1 MDNTL
6 SALDWSLIQSF
17 LAVAETGSLSAAA
30 RRLGASQPTLGRQIR
45 QVETQLGVSLFQR
58 QPRGLK
64 LTPTGVALLEPAKAM
79 QAAMGQIALTAAGQE
94 ENIKGTVRITA
105 SVFVAQH
112 FLPLIIAHIR
122 QLEPQISIE
131 LVASDTSENLLFR
144 EADIALRM
152 YRPTQLDVVTR
163 HLGDMPLG
171 MFAAT
176 EYLDRRGRPT
186 NIDQLLSQHDLIG
199 YDQDESL
206 IRGMREQGIPA
217 ERDWFHTRCDDNVVN
232 WKLVRAGCGVGFS
245 HTYTGLRDELVE
257 QVLPEV
263 PIPALPVWL
272 TAHQVMRQTPRI
284 RRVWDILAEG
294 ITPLVS

>member
-1 MDNTL
+1 MENTL
-6 SALDWSLIQSF
+6 STLNWSLIQSF
-17 LAVAETGSLSAAA
+17 LAVAEEGSLSAAA

-45 QVETQLGVSLFQR
+45 QIEAQLGVSLFQR
-58 QPRGLK
+58 QPRGLN

-79 QAAMGQIALTAAGQE
+79 QAAMGQIAMTAAGQE

-112 FLPLIIAHIR
+112 FLPQIIAHIR
-122 QLEPQISIE
+122 RTEPQISIE
-131 LVASDTSENLLFR
+131 LVASDTSENLLFH

-152 YRPTQLDVVTR
+152 YRPEQLDVVTR

-176 EYLDRRGRPT
+176 KYLDRKGRPR
-186 NIDQLLSQHDLIG
+186 NMDQLLNEHDLIG
-199 YDQDESL
+199 YDQDETL
-206 IRGMREQGIPA
+206 LRGMREMGIPA
-217 ERDWFHTRCDDNVVN
+217 EREWFCTRCDDNVVN
-232 WKLVRAGCGVGFS
+232 WKLVRAGCGIGFS
-245 HTYTGLRDELVE
+245 QAYTALRDELVE

-272 TAHQVMRQTPRI
+272 TAHQAMRKTPRI

-294 ITPLVS
+294 IKPFVS